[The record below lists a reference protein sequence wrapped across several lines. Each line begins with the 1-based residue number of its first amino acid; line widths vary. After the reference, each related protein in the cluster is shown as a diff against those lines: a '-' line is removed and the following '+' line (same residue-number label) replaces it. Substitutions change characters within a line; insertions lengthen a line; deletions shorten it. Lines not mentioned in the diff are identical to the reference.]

1 MAIASQAAGAHVNV
15 LPDAPAA
22 PLRVSLPAWQAILGM
37 PPLAR
42 DELEAINAAVKLRQV
57 PAGAA
62 VLSRQQ
68 QAENL
73 VAVVDGLVG
82 LGLAPDDAPFHLERS
97 VRGPRWLDL
106 SSAWLGGAYGQD
118 ARAVSDSFVLDLPM
132 PAVRQLIGQFP
143 EMLDR
148 LLFALAQT
156 VHNLNGITHDLMHKD
171 AEKRLVAWLLHASG
185 AAENGSATLALKERK
200 RDIAAQLA
208 ITPET
213 LSRLMRQLTLK
224 NLIEVQGYRIEL
236 LDVAALRALSAD

>member
-1 MAIASQAAGAHVNV
+1 
-15 LPDAPAA
+15 
-22 PLRVSLPAWQAILGM
+22 M

-42 DELEAINAAVKLRQV
+42 DELEALNAAVKLRQV
-57 PAGAA
+57 AAGAP

-68 QAENL
+68 HAEDL

-97 VRGPRWLDL
+97 VRGPRWLDI
-106 SSAWLGGAYGQD
+106 SSAWLGGDYGQD
-118 ARAVSDSFVLDLPM
+118 ARAVGESLVLDLPVR
-132 PAVRQLIGQFP
+132 AVRQLVSQFP
-143 EMLDR
+143 DMLDR
-148 LLFALAQT
+148 LLFAMAHT
-156 VHNLNGITHDLMHKD
+156 VHSLNGITHDLMHKD

-185 AAENGSATLALKERK
+185 ASTSGSESLVLKERK

-224 NLIEVQGYRIEL
+224 GLIEVQGYRIEL
-236 LDVAALRALSAD
+236 LDVAALRSLSAD

>member
-1 MAIASQAAGAHVNV
+1 VG
-15 LPDAPAA
+15 AA
-22 PLRVSLPAWQAILGM
+22 PLRVSLCAWQAILGM

-42 DELEAINAAVKLRQV
+42 DELEALNSVVKLRRV

-68 QAENL
+68 HAEDL
-73 VAVVDGLVG
+73 VAVVEGLVG

-106 SSAWLGGAYGQD
+106 SSAWLGGCYGQD
-118 ARAVSDSFVLDLPM
+118 ARAVGDSLVMDIPVQ
-132 PAVRQLIGQFP
+132 AVRQAISQFP
-143 EMLDR
+143 ELLDR
-148 LLFALAQT
+148 LMLCMAQT
-156 VHNLNGITHDLMHKD
+156 VHSLNGITHDLMHKD

-185 AAENGSATLALKERK
+185 AASSGSESLVLKERK

-236 LDVAALRALSAD
+236 LDIAALRTLSAD